1 MWHTTP
7 YILFVFDKISLRITR
22 GDFQTHTA
30 LKSVNQKNDI
40 PIKTVLRIT
49 AKINSYIQQVFS
61 SIHNS
66 LYNGQG
72 NSSNKKSAAQTQR
85 QGTPLLRDICETAVE
100 NINHTSPAQL
110 FPVFRLFGCL
120 SCTTTIS
127 VTPHYNHLPKRRSD
141 LQHTLSRLRFCHA
154 KRIYYLC
161 TKYLLQITENLIT
174 DENETTV
181 AWRRGVGSWSAA
193 RRTVRSIRLP
203 WHTFDRNLGIRTEP
217 PAHQR
222 KKYPLSLVIK
232 REDRNGRST
241 GYVLRRQTLNGVYEA
256 RRTERGC

>member
-100 NINHTSPAQL
+100 NINHTSVYNYHICHTALQSSTETAQRPA
-110 FPVFRLFGCL
+110 
-120 SCTTTIS
+120 T
-127 VTPHYNHLPKRRSD
+127 HL
-141 LQHTLSRLRFCHA
+141 
-154 KRIYYLC
+154 
-161 TKYLLQITENLIT
+161 
-174 DENETTV
+174 V
-181 AWRRGVGSWSAA
+181 A
-193 RRTVRSIRLP
+193 T
-203 WHTFDRNLGIRTEP
+203 
-217 PAHQR
+217 
-222 KKYPLSLVIK
+222 
-232 REDRNGRST
+232 
-241 GYVLRRQTLNGVYEA
+241 
-256 RRTERGC
+256 